1 LLPSEAWGISL
12 KFDSKGISF
21 NIWLYFSGFAI
32 AILLLFGILLN
43 FLIRPYYRDDQMA
56 KLDTLSSMFRSNLL
70 HDNPTQ
76 SEIDELYTLVVNSN
90 VCAVIYN
97 DNGNT
102 LYSGDSLGE
111 NCMFSENIAID
122 QDQISVKNDP
132 LGAIDVLK
140 EKKNLRQSFVS
151 PVTGNEMLLYGKVIS
166 SDLVNYYLFINS
178 NLEPMESVVQFIFSQ
193 FMFIAVIVI
202 VIAFIVSFILARRI
216 SSPIVKIR
224 KEANKLA
231 EQNYDLD
238 LPDNSFTEISEL
250 STSLDDASKKLSA
263 VNELRK
269 DLVANVSH
277 DIKTPLTMIKAYAE
291 MIRDISGDDKE
302 KREEH
307 IDVILKESDYLNK
320 LVTDMQEL
328 SKMEAGYIELN
339 RSNFDLKEATEH
351 VLSLLERI
359 IHERNIIIVQNMA
372 SVVVYADQV
381 KISQVIYNFVV
392 NAIKHSPEGTKIEIN
407 TIDSEDEVR
416 FEVKDYGTGIS
427 EKDLPYIWNR
437 YYKIDKGFH
446 RSLESSGLGL
456 AIVKAILEAHHAVY
470 GVESKLGEGSLFYFV
485 LSKDYDDEV

>member
-1 LLPSEAWGISL
+1 M

-32 AILLLFGILLN
+32 AMLVLFGVLLN

-56 KLDTLSSMFRSNLL
+56 KLDTLSGLFRSNLL
-70 HDNPTQ
+70 HDNPSQ

-90 VCAVIYN
+90 VCAIIYN
-97 DNGNT
+97 DDGNV

-111 NCMFSENIAID
+111 NCMFSESIAID
-122 QDQISVKNDP
+122 QDTIQVKNDP
-132 LGAIDVLK
+132 LGAIQLLK
-140 EKKNLRQSFVS
+140 SNGSLQQSFVS
-151 PVTGNEMLLYGKVIS
+151 PVTGTEMLLYGRVIS
-166 SDLVNYYLFINS
+166 RDLVNYYLFINS

-193 FMFIAVIVI
+193 FFYIALI
-202 VIAFIVSFILARRI
+202 VIAIAFVVSFVLARRI
-216 SSPIVKIR
+216 SSPIVRMR
-224 KEANKLA
+224 KEAIKLA
-231 EQNYDLD
+231 DQNYDLE
-238 LPDNSFTEISEL
+238 LPDKSFTEISEL
-250 STSLDDASKKLSA
+250 ATSLDDAAKKLST

-339 RSNFDLKEATEH
+339 RSNFDLKDETEN
-351 VLSLLERI
+351 VLSLLDRI
-359 IHERNIIIVQNMA
+359 IRDKKIEIIPNLVN
-372 SVVVYADQV
+372 VVVYADQL
-381 KISQVIYNFVV
+381 KISQVIYNFIL
-392 NAIKHSPEGTKIEIN
+392 NAIKHSPDGTRIEIN
-407 TIDSEDEVR
+407 IFDSEDDVR

-456 AIVKAILEAHHAVY
+456 AIVKAILEAHHAKY
-470 GVESKLGEGSLFYFV
+470 GVESKLGEGSLFYFA
-485 LSKDYDDEV
+485 LSKDYDDEL

>member
-1 LLPSEAWGISL
+1 MLV
-12 KFDSKGISF
+12 
-21 NIWLYFSGFAI
+21 
-32 AILLLFGILLN
+32 LFGVLLN
-43 FLIRPYYRDDQMA
+43 FLIRPYYRDDQMT
-56 KLDTLSSMFRSNLL
+56 KLDTLSGLFRSNLL
-70 HDNPTQ
+70 HDNPSQ

-90 VCAVIYN
+90 VCAIIYN
-97 DNGNT
+97 DDGNV

-111 NCMFSENIAID
+111 NCMFSESIAID
-122 QDQISVKNDP
+122 QDTIQVKNDP
-132 LGAIDVLK
+132 LGAIQLLK
-140 EKKNLRQSFVS
+140 TNGSLQQSFVS
-151 PVTGNEMLLYGKVIS
+151 PVTGTEMLLYGRVIS
-166 SDLVNYYLFINS
+166 RDLVNYYLFINS

-193 FMFIAVIVI
+193 FFYIALI
-202 VIAFIVSFILARRI
+202 VIAIAFVVSFVLARRI
-216 SSPIVKIR
+216 SSPIVRMR
-224 KEANKLA
+224 KEAIKLA
-231 EQNYDLD
+231 DQNYDLE
-238 LPDNSFTEISEL
+238 LPDKSFTEISEL
-250 STSLDDASKKLSA
+250 ATSLDDAAKKLST

-339 RSNFDLKEATEH
+339 RSNFDLKDETES
-351 VLSLLERI
+351 VLSLLDRI
-359 IHERNIIIVQNMA
+359 IRDKKIEIVPNLVN
-372 SVVVYADQV
+372 VVVYADQL
-381 KISQVIYNFVV
+381 KISQVIYNFVL
-392 NAIKHSPEGTKIEIN
+392 NAIKHSPEGTRIEIN
-407 TIDSEDEVR
+407 IIDSEDDVR

-456 AIVKAILEAHHAVY
+456 AIVKAILEAHHAKY
-470 GVESKLGEGSLFYFV
+470 GVESKLGEGSLFYFE
-485 LSKDYDDEV
+485 LSKDYDDEL

>member
-1 LLPSEAWGISL
+1 MLV
-12 KFDSKGISF
+12 
-21 NIWLYFSGFAI
+21 
-32 AILLLFGILLN
+32 LFGVLLN
-43 FLIRPYYRDDQMA
+43 FLIRPYYRDDQMT
-56 KLDTLSSMFRSNLL
+56 KLDTLSGLFRSNLL
-70 HDNPTQ
+70 HDNPSQ

-90 VCAVIYN
+90 VCAIIYN
-97 DNGNT
+97 DDGNV

-111 NCMFSENIAID
+111 NCMFSESIAID
-122 QDQISVKNDP
+122 QDTIQVKNDP
-132 LGAIDVLK
+132 LGAIQLLK
-140 EKKNLRQSFVS
+140 TNGSLQQSFVS
-151 PVTGNEMLLYGKVIS
+151 PVTGTEMLLYGRVIS
-166 SDLVNYYLFINS
+166 RDLVNYYLFINS

-193 FMFIAVIVI
+193 FFYIALI
-202 VIAFIVSFILARRI
+202 VIAIAFVVSFVLARRI
-216 SSPIVKIR
+216 SSPIVRMR
-224 KEANKLA
+224 KEAIKLA
-231 EQNYDLD
+231 DQNYDLE
-238 LPDNSFTEISEL
+238 LPDKSFTEISEL
-250 STSLDDASKKLSA
+250 ATSLDDAAKKLST

-339 RSNFDLKEATEH
+339 RSNFDLKDETES
-351 VLSLLERI
+351 VLSLLDRI
-359 IHERNIIIVQNMA
+359 IRDKKIEIFPNLVN
-372 SVVVYADQV
+372 VVVYADQL
-381 KISQVIYNFVV
+381 KISQVIYNFVL
-392 NAIKHSPEGTKIEIN
+392 NAIKHSPEGTRIEIN
-407 TIDSEDEVR
+407 IIDSEDDVR

-456 AIVKAILEAHHAVY
+456 AIVKAILEAHHAKY
-470 GVESKLGEGSLFYFV
+470 GVESKLGEGSLFYFE
-485 LSKDYDDEV
+485 LSKDYDDEL

>member
-1 LLPSEAWGISL
+1 M

-32 AILLLFGILLN
+32 AMLVLFGVLLN
-43 FLIRPYYRDDQMA
+43 FLIRPYYRDDQMT
-56 KLDTLSSMFRSNLL
+56 KLDTLSGLFRSNLL
-70 HDNPTQ
+70 HDNPSQ

-90 VCAVIYN
+90 VCAIIYN
-97 DNGNT
+97 DDGNV

-111 NCMFSENIAID
+111 NCMFSESIAID
-122 QDQISVKNDP
+122 QDTIQVKNDP
-132 LGAIDVLK
+132 LGAIQLLK
-140 EKKNLRQSFVS
+140 TNGSLQQSFVS
-151 PVTGNEMLLYGKVIS
+151 PVTGTEMLLYGRVIS
-166 SDLVNYYLFINS
+166 RDLVNYYLFINS

-193 FMFIAVIVI
+193 FFYIALI
-202 VIAFIVSFILARRI
+202 VIAIAFVVSFVLARRI
-216 SSPIVKIR
+216 SSPIVRMR
-224 KEANKLA
+224 KEAIKLA
-231 EQNYDLD
+231 DQNYDLE
-238 LPDNSFTEISEL
+238 LPDKSFTEISEL
-250 STSLDDASKKLSA
+250 ATSLDDAAKKLST

-328 SKMEAGYIELN
+328 SKMEAGYTELN
-339 RSNFDLKEATEH
+339 RSNFDLKDETES
-351 VLSLLERI
+351 VLSLLDRI
-359 IHERNIIIVQNMA
+359 IRDKKIEIVPNLVN
-372 SVVVYADQV
+372 VVVYADQL
-381 KISQVIYNFVV
+381 KISQVIYNFVL
-392 NAIKHSPEGTKIEIN
+392 NAIKHSPEGTRIEIN
-407 TIDSEDEVR
+407 IIDSEDDVR

-456 AIVKAILEAHHAVY
+456 AIVKAILEAHHAKY
-470 GVESKLGEGSLFYFV
+470 GVESKLGEGSLFYFE
-485 LSKDYDDEV
+485 LSKDYDDEL

>member
-1 LLPSEAWGISL
+1 MLV
-12 KFDSKGISF
+12 
-21 NIWLYFSGFAI
+21 
-32 AILLLFGILLN
+32 LFGVLLN
-43 FLIRPYYRDDQMA
+43 FLIRPYYRDDQMT
-56 KLDTLSSMFRSNLL
+56 KLDTLSGLFRSNLL
-70 HDNPTQ
+70 HDNPSQ

-90 VCAVIYN
+90 VCAIIYN
-97 DNGNT
+97 DDGNV

-111 NCMFSENIAID
+111 NCMFSESIAID
-122 QDQISVKNDP
+122 QDTIQVKNDP
-132 LGAIDVLK
+132 LGAIQLLK
-140 EKKNLRQSFVS
+140 TNGSLQQSFVS
-151 PVTGNEMLLYGKVIS
+151 PVTGTEMLLYGRVIS
-166 SDLVNYYLFINS
+166 RDLVNYYLFINS

-193 FMFIAVIVI
+193 FFYIALI
-202 VIAFIVSFILARRI
+202 VIAIAFVVSFVLARRI
-216 SSPIVKIR
+216 SSPIVRMR
-224 KEANKLA
+224 KEAIKLA
-231 EQNYDLD
+231 DQNYDLE
-238 LPDNSFTEISEL
+238 LPDKSFTEISEL
-250 STSLDDASKKLSA
+250 ATSLDDAAKKLST

-339 RSNFDLKEATEH
+339 RSNFDLKDETES
-351 VLSLLERI
+351 VLSLLDRI
-359 IHERNIIIVQNMA
+359 IRDKKIEIVPNLVN
-372 SVVVYADQV
+372 VVVYADQL
-381 KISQVIYNFVV
+381 KISQVIYNFVL
-392 NAIKHSPEGTKIEIN
+392 NAIKHSPEGTRIEIN
-407 TIDSEDEVR
+407 IIDSEDDVR

-456 AIVKAILEAHHAVY
+456 AIVKAILEAHHAKY
-470 GVESKLGEGSLFYFV
+470 GVESKLGEGSLFYFE
-485 LSKDYDDEV
+485 LR

>member
-1 LLPSEAWGISL
+1 M

-32 AILLLFGILLN
+32 AMLVLFGVLLN

-56 KLDTLSSMFRSNLL
+56 KLDTLSGLFRSNLL
-70 HDNPTQ
+70 HDNPSQ

-90 VCAVIYN
+90 VCAIIYN
-97 DNGNT
+97 DDGNV

-111 NCMFSENIAID
+111 NCMFSESIAID
-122 QDQISVKNDP
+122 QDTIQVKNDP
-132 LGAIDVLK
+132 LGAIQLLK
-140 EKKNLRQSFVS
+140 SNGSLQQSFVS
-151 PVTGNEMLLYGKVIS
+151 PVTGTEMLLYGRVIS
-166 SDLVNYYLFINS
+166 RDLVNYYLFINS

-193 FMFIAVIVI
+193 FFYIALI
-202 VIAFIVSFILARRI
+202 VIAIAFVVSFVLARRI
-216 SSPIVKIR
+216 SSPIVRMR
-224 KEANKLA
+224 KEAIKLA
-231 EQNYDLD
+231 DQNYDLE
-238 LPDNSFTEISEL
+238 LPDKSFTEISEL
-250 STSLDDASKKLSA
+250 ATSLDDAAKKLST

-339 RSNFDLKEATEH
+339 RSNFDLKDETES
-351 VLSLLERI
+351 VLSLLDRI
-359 IHERNIIIVQNMA
+359 VRDKKIEIIPNLVN
-372 SVVVYADQV
+372 VVVYADQL
-381 KISQVIYNFVV
+381 KISQVIYNYIL
-392 NAIKHSPEGTKIEIN
+392 NAIKHSPDGTRIEIN
-407 TIDSEDEVR
+407 IIDSEDDVR

-456 AIVKAILEAHHAVY
+456 AIVKAILEAHHAKY
-470 GVESKLGEGSLFYFV
+470 GVESKLGEGSLFYFS
-485 LSKDYDDEV
+485 LSKDYDDEL